1 MASRSCAHCGRPRN
15 QLPFLEAEGVI
26 FWYCSRECQH
36 AAGDRSA
43 CQGSQYSKKRR
54 LLREHRW
61 EMRTMG
67 ALLAEHG
74 LLDEMDDRVL
84 EATGNTG
91 FWLGLDDGPG
101 GMDETSDNEDPEAE
115 AIARADALQQESVD
129 RQGFLTAVAGALE
142 CRSLAT
148 DLERAR
154 MRLEDVRV

>member
-1 MASRSCAHCGRPRN
+1 
-15 QLPFLEAEGVI
+15 
-26 FWYCSRECQH
+26 
-36 AAGDRSA
+36 
-43 CQGSQYSKKRR
+43 
-54 LLREHRW
+54 
-61 EMRTMG
+61 MG

-115 AIARADALQQESVD
+115 AIARADASQQESVD